1 MKTRIAIVVQR
12 CHQDIVGGSESLAWQ
27 YATLLRS
34 RYDVD
39 VLTAA
44 ASDYVTWNNDLP
56 VGDEV
61 RDGIV
66 IRRFRVERGRGDYFG
81 ALWNRLRADL
91 ELTEGAPADARLT
104 WPEALEEE
112 FVRSQGPHCPALHA
126 HLAAHG
132 DDYAA
137 VIFLT
142 YLYPTTFDAVR
153 VMPHRRWLLVPTAH
167 DEPAAYLR
175 TIADMARRSPRLL
188 WNTHAEAEIGA
199 RLWGVDHGTVVS
211 MTVETDPVP
220 AARESRPYLLY
231 CGRIDV
237 NKGSPQLLDGFRAW
251 KERHPGHPLELVLT
265 GHDVLGIGSR
275 ESVRYLG
282 FVDERRKLELMAGAV
297 AFVQPSPYE
306 SLSIVLLE
314 AMAQCTPVI
323 VNGRCEALLE
333 HVDRSGS
340 GFAYHAP
347 DAFGPAIDA
356 VLALDDGQR
365 AEHGTK
371 ARDYVL
377 ANFGREEITRR
388 LVAEVE
394 ALARR

>member
-1 MKTRIAIVVQR
+1 MTPRLAIVVQR

-34 RYDVD
+34 RYEVD
-39 VLTAA
+39 VLTSA

-61 RDGIV
+61 RDGIT

-81 ALWNRLRADL
+81 ALWARLRSDL
-91 ELTEGAPADARLT
+91 AANEAAAPLDRLG

-112 FVRSQGPHCPALHA
+112 FIRSQGPHCPGLSAFIA
-126 HLAAHG
+126 EHG
-132 DDYAA
+132 DDYAV

-142 YLYPTTFDAVR
+142 YLYPTTFDAIR
-153 VMPHRRWLLVPTAH
+153 AMPHRRWLMVPTAH
-167 DEPAAYLR
+167 DEPPAYLR

-188 WNTHAEAEIGA
+188 WNTRAEAEVGA
-199 RLWGVDHGTVVS
+199 RLWGVDHGTLVS
-211 MTVETDPVP
+211 MTVATDLVEP
-220 AARESRPYLLY
+220 AREPRPYLLY
-231 CGRIDV
+231 CGRIDTS
-237 NKGSPQLLDGFRAW
+237 KGCGQLLDGFRAW
-251 KERHPGHPLELVLT
+251 KDAHPGHPLELVLT
-265 GHDVLGIGSR
+265 GHDVLGVGSR
-275 ESVRYLG
+275 RDVRYLG
-282 FVDERRKLELMAGAV
+282 FVDERRKFELMAGAL

-314 AMAQCTPVI
+314 AMAQRTPVV

-333 HVDRSGS
+333 HVERSGS

-347 DAFGPAIDA
+347 EAFGASLDA
-356 VLALDDGQR
+356 VVALDAAQR
-365 AEHGTK
+365 AEQGAK
-371 ARDYVL
+371 GRDYVL
-377 ANFGREEITRR
+377 ANFGRDEITRR

-394 ALARR
+394 ALARS